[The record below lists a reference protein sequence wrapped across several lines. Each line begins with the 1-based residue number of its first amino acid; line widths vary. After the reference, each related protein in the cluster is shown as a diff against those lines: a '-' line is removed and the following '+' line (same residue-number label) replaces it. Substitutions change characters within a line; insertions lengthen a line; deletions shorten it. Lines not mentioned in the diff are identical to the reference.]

1 MKALFS
7 SLLIGV
13 LATFLSSTASAQRIG
28 AYTSSAA
35 LAPSS
40 YRGSHV
46 DRGAYAASRVWVP
59 GHYET
64 VWQRVFVPGPIQRVW
79 VEPVY
84 EWRIGSCG
92 VRYVCVRAGYWKTIQ
107 LPGRYENQ
115 RVRVFREGQWVARGS
130 CSN

>member
-7 SLLIGV
+7 SLLISV
-13 LATFLSSTASAQRIG
+13 LATFLSSTASAQRMG
-28 AYTSSAA
+28 AYTSSTA

-40 YRGSHV
+40 YRGGYV
-46 DRGAYAASRVWVP
+46 ASRMWVP

-92 VRYVCVRAGYWKTIQ
+92 VRYVCVRAGYWKSIQ
-107 LPGRYENQ
+107 LPGRYES
-115 RVRVFREGQWVARGS
+115 RPVRVYREGQWVARGS
-130 CSN
+130 CN